1 MRRRLK
7 VSKTAQQKEK
17 QEQIR
22 TRRCSLLVSAVL
34 VLMAIGLLAVLTEFI
49 CDRYLSGGWLPGWSM
64 VVLASCVGL
73 SIPLIIVRRVPSL
86 REEARRKFHM

>member
-1 MRRRLK
+1 M
-7 VSKTAQQKEK
+7 
-17 QEQIR
+17 
-22 TRRCSLLVSAVL
+22 SAVL

-73 SIPLIIVRRVPSL
+73 SVPLIIVRRIPSL